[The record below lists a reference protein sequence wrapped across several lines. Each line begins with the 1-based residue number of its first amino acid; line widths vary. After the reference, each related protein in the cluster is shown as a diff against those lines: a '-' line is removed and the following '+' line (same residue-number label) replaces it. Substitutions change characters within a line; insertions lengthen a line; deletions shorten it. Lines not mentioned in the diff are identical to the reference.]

1 MTTGGTEEKPD
12 GRALTPVSGS
22 GLLARYG
29 DLVLLYAA
37 PDGDDERTA
46 EVLDAIA
53 SAAGGDGRRLGR
65 RLASLLLTAGN
76 QDQDF
81 PPLAAFGP
89 VGDGV
94 AVIVHGAAQVSVV
107 TDDGEIILD
116 GRDALTWVDR
126 MIPAPARVIRGAL
139 DTLGGTSNDPW
150 SRLDAGVV
158 RAGGFVFGEPSAVAA
173 APATAG
179 PPVAPVAAPV
189 PSLAAVPPRPET
201 AGFDSTPSE
210 AARSEAARSEAA
222 PFEGAPGELG
232 APEFR
237 AARSEP
243 SRFDAPGSEPSGS
256 EPSWSEASPFDE
268 SRPEA
273 SRSEES
279 PFQAPDSGPA
289 GSGGVDSE
297 AAHSEAAHSE
307 AAPFGTPSSE
317 PTPLRSVPDPTEAL
331 PPVPPSLVAVPSEV
345 DEDELPQHT
354 EAFDPFRDDSAARP
368 LPPSALDGPEPP
380 DPSRGAAS
388 VQRGG
393 YEPPAPFSAPRVPTF
408 DDPDFS
414 GSSYGDAPRPPSFDN
429 APSSAPP
436 APPGPPPAPFDGP
449 APPPPPPYGEL
460 PPPAPFGE
468 QAPPPPPPGAYA
480 DRPAPPPPFDGA
492 PPAPFDGGAPGGP
505 VHVPTGPA
513 SMLPD
518 DQAVQPSSAPP
529 APQPA
534 GGFDPA
540 APFEAVLL
548 IGDQA
553 EVEDRSQTSGPLP
566 PADVQPPP
574 GPVPADG
581 AEEADARPIVLGI
594 YCKNDHFNDP
604 RVPYCAVCGISMA
617 QLTHVSRTGPRPP
630 LGLLVLDD
638 GATFRLDTDYVVGR
652 EPERDDAV
660 LQGRARALRID
671 DPKGVVSR
679 IHARIELDGWDVNV
693 VDLASAN
700 GTHIAPPNS
709 ESWTRLEAHRKVT
722 LTPGTRVV
730 FGRRGFRYE
739 SHRNP

>member
-1 MTTGGTEEKPD
+1 MTTGSTEEKPD
-12 GRALTPVSGS
+12 DRALAPVSGS

-37 PDGDDERTA
+37 PEGDDERTA

-76 QDQDF
+76 QDLDF

-107 TDDGEIILD
+107 TDDGEIVLD

-139 DTLGGTSNDPW
+139 DTLGGGSHDPW

-158 RAGGFVFGEPSAVAA
+158 RAGGFVFGVPSAIAA
-173 APATAG
+173 APSPAG
-179 PPVAPVAAPV
+179 APSAPLAAAPV
-189 PSLAAVPPRPET
+189 RPLSAVPSPPEASQPAAPPAEPSQPESSRLDAFRSEPAEGFRSEPADDPQGGSVEAERPRAVPP
-201 AGFDSTPSE
+201 
-210 AARSEAARSEAA
+210 
-222 PFEGAPGELG
+222 
-232 APEFR
+232 
-237 AARSEP
+237 
-243 SRFDAPGSEPSGS
+243 
-256 EPSWSEASPFDE
+256 
-268 SRPEA
+268 
-273 SRSEES
+273 
-279 PFQAPDSGPA
+279 
-289 GSGGVDSE
+289 
-297 AAHSEAAHSE
+297 
-307 AAPFGTPSSE
+307 
-317 PTPLRSVPDPTEAL
+317 PTEVVRR
-331 PPVPPSLVAVPSEV
+331 VPTSPSITSVPSEI
-345 DEDELPQHT
+345 EDDDVPQST
-354 EAFDPFRDDSAARP
+354 EAYNPFTDDSAVRP
-368 LPPSALDGPEPP
+368 LPSAPEAA
-380 DPSRGAAS
+380 DDESGPSRGAAS

-393 YEPPAPFSAPRVPTF
+393 YEPPAAFSAPTPPPAPAYDDPVHQAPPVPTF
-408 DDPDFS
+408 DDPA
-414 GSSYGDAPRPPSFDN
+414 YGTPAPPAPPSPFGDS
-429 APSSAPP
+429 APPPPPFGDSAPP
-436 APPGPPPAPFDGP
+436 APPFGD
-449 APPPPPPYGEL
+449 APPPPP
-460 PPPAPFGE
+460 FGE
-468 QAPPPPPPGAYA
+468 PSPLPPPPPGGY
-480 DRPAPPPPFDGA
+480 D
-492 PPAPFDGGAPGGP
+492 GP
-505 VHVPTGPA
+505 VHTPTGP
-513 SMLPD
+513 SPVLPD
-518 DQAVQPSSAPP
+518 QPLADQAVQPSSAPP
-529 APQPA
+529 APAQPDA
-534 GGFDPA
+534 RGGYDPA

>member
-1 MTTGGTEEKPD
+1 VTTGNTDEKPD
-12 GRALTPVSGS
+12 DRALAPVSGS

-37 PDGDDERTA
+37 PEGDDERTA

-76 QDQDF
+76 QDMDF

-107 TDDGEIILD
+107 TDDGEIVLD
-116 GRDALTWVDR
+116 GRDAVTWVDR

-139 DTLGGTSNDPW
+139 DTLGGSPHDPW

-158 RAGGFVFGEPSAVAA
+158 RAGGFVFGVPSAVAA
-173 APATAG
+173 APSPAAPPAPPAPMLRSVPPIAPLPPREPV
-179 PPVAPVAAPV
+179 PPVESAPAPV
-189 PSLAAVPPRPET
+189 PVEPPAPFPPSPAVSSAPPPTPPAPLAAVPPIDRSDE
-201 AGFDSTPSE
+201 E
-210 AARSEAARSEAA
+210 AVQR
-222 PFEGAPGELG
+222 
-232 APEFR
+232 
-237 AARSEP
+237 
-243 SRFDAPGSEPSGS
+243 
-256 EPSWSEASPFDE
+256 
-268 SRPEA
+268 
-273 SRSEES
+273 
-279 PFQAPDSGPA
+279 
-289 GSGGVDSE
+289 
-297 AAHSEAAHSE
+297 
-307 AAPFGTPSSE
+307 
-317 PTPLRSVPDPTEAL
+317 
-331 PPVPPSLVAVPSEV
+331 
-345 DEDELPQHT
+345 T
-354 EAFDPFRDDSAARP
+354 EAFDPFADDSAATPRP
-368 LPPSALDGPEPP
+368 ATSLLDAPSDVEPGTP
-380 DPSRGAAS
+380 GDPAPTRGAAS

-393 YEPPAPFSAPRVPTF
+393 YEPPASFSAPAPPV
-408 DDPDFS
+408 DDPL
-414 GSSYGDAPRPPSFDN
+414 PPV
-429 APSSAPP
+429 PP
-436 APPGPPPAPFDGP
+436 APPGPPPAPSDDA
-449 APPPPPPYGEL
+449 APPPPPPTFDD
-460 PPPAPFGE
+460 PPPPPTFDDPAPPPSLGD
-468 QAPPPPPPGAYA
+468 QTPPPPPPAF
-480 DRPAPPPPFDGA
+480 DDPAPPPSFGDQTPLPAPPSYGDQAPQAPFGDQALPPPPPGGHA
-492 PPAPFDGGAPGGP
+492 DRPMPPAPFDQAAPHAGP
-505 VHVPTGPA
+505 VHVPTGP
-513 SMLPD
+513 SPVLPE
-518 DQAVQPSSAPP
+518 QPVPDPALQPASAPP
-529 APQPA
+529 AAQQA

-566 PADVQPPP
+566 PADAQRPP

-709 ESWTRLEAHRKVT
+709 ESWTRLEPHRKVT

>member
-1 MTTGGTEEKPD
+1 MTTGSTEEKPD
-12 GRALTPVSGS
+12 DRALAPVSGS

-37 PDGDDERTA
+37 QEGDDERTA

-53 SAAGGDGRRLGR
+53 AAAGGDGRRLGR

-76 QDQDF
+76 QDNDF

-107 TDDGEIILD
+107 TDDGEIVLD
-116 GRDALTWVDR
+116 GRDALNWVDR

-139 DTLGGTSNDPW
+139 DTLGDQAHDPW

-158 RAGGFVFGEPSAVAA
+158 RAAGFVFGAPSAIAA
-173 APATAG
+173 APAPAG
-179 PPVAPVAAPV
+179 APAVPVAPVTPMATPVPTTPAAPPAPVRSLSAVPAPPEPSQPEPYQPESSPQSVPPPTKAIRREPTSPSIAVPSEIPENDDPPQRTEAYDPFAGDSAAQPLPPSSLLDVSSDTPSAPPPVAPVPMD
-189 PSLAAVPPRPET
+189 RP
-201 AGFDSTPSE
+201 A
-210 AARSEAARSEAA
+210 
-222 PFEGAPGELG
+222 
-232 APEFR
+232 
-237 AARSEP
+237 
-243 SRFDAPGSEPSGS
+243 
-256 EPSWSEASPFDE
+256 
-268 SRPEA
+268 
-273 SRSEES
+273 
-279 PFQAPDSGPA
+279 APDSPDAEPA
-289 GSGGVDSE
+289 
-297 AAHSEAAHSE
+297 
-307 AAPFGTPSSE
+307 
-317 PTPLRSVPDPTEAL
+317 
-331 PPVPPSLVAVPSEV
+331 
-345 DEDELPQHT
+345 
-354 EAFDPFRDDSAARP
+354 
-368 LPPSALDGPEPP
+368 
-380 DPSRGAAS
+380 PSRGAAS

-393 YEPPAPFSAPRVPTF
+393 YEPPAAFSAPPVPTF
-408 DDPDFS
+408 DDPW
-414 GSSYGDAPRPPSFDN
+414 PPVPTFDD
-429 APSSAPP
+429 PLPP
-436 APPGPPPAPFDGP
+436 APPGPFGGDSPQPP
-449 APPPPPPYGEL
+449 
-460 PPPAPFGE
+460 
-468 QAPPPPPPGAYA
+468 PPPPPPGAY
-480 DRPAPPPPFDGA
+480 DNRPM
-492 PPAPFDGGAPGGP
+492 PPAPFGDTPPDGP
-505 VHVPTGPA
+505 VHTPTGP
-513 SMLPD
+513 SPVLPD
-518 DQAVQPSSAPP
+518 QPTPDSAVRPSSAPP
-529 APQPA
+529 APQQ
-534 GGFDPA
+534 GFDPA

-660 LQGRARALRID
+660 LQGRARSLRID